1 MEDKTPMVEILFE
14 KSESYVKVSAE
25 LLKLKIIS
33 RTAEV
38 VSSLMANV
46 VVIIFVVLFFVI
58 LNIGVSLWIGE
69 TMGKP
74 SLGFLIVA
82 AFYLLMAI
90 IVYMFRNTWIK
101 IPVRNNII
109 IQGLK

>member
-25 LLKLKIIS
+25 LIKLKIINK
-33 RTAEV
+33 TAEV

-58 LNIGVSLWIGE
+58 FNIGVAIWIGE
-69 TMGKP
+69 MIGRQ
-74 SLGFLIVA
+74 SMGFLSVSG
-82 AFYLLMAI
+82 FYLIMAI
-90 IVYMFRNTWIK
+90 IMYAFRLSWIK
-101 IPVRNNII
+101 IPVKNTII
-109 IQGLK
+109 MEGLK